1 MKLFKIAIIYF
12 LSLLVVYSATS
23 CGLGKGDGGGE
34 TDAPETAEETVD
46 VEAMNKELSEYSNV
60 VVSDEDVLSVMKMM
74 NARRSKLEDW
84 PTYYEIVKTLRST
97 GKNTSMR
104 SYRYEWEMEN
114 GRYLVIRFWADYTSP
129 NVSADVRGGMESIRV
144 FSTDWERIREE
155 YKTDAEYLYKT
166 FFYTEF
172 KEYHK
177 FLDWLGCHNLP
188 DDDGVVYEIPDGEYD
203 EYFNAAYYK
212 YEKVP
217 VKKEKALALKEGMTL
232 YEAICRLESRG
243 DPSACGNYH
252 SWKTDDGFYVSAS
265 IFWDDFSQQV
275 KIYDIRFMDK
285 GFQDLDPLSMYDF
298 DFYNKYKEAP

>member
-60 VVSDEDVLSVMKMM
+60 VVSDEDVLSVVKMM

-84 PTYYEIVKTLRST
+84 PTYYEVVKTLRST
-97 GKNTSMR
+97 GKNTSKR

-114 GRYLVIRFWADYTSP
+114 GRYLVIRFWTDYTSP
-129 NVSADVRGGMESIRV
+129 NVSADARGGMESIRF
-144 FSTDWERIREE
+144 FSTDLEKIREE

-188 DDDGVVYEIPDGEYD
+188 DDDGVVYEIPDGVEYY
-203 EYFNAAYYK
+203 EWFFPMAFHK
-212 YEKVP
+212 YEDVP
-217 VKKEKALALKEGMTL
+217 IKKEKALSLKEGMTL

-243 DPSACGNYH
+243 DPSACGNFH
-252 SWKTDDGFYVSAS
+252 SWKTDDGFYVSVAVNV
-265 IFWDDFSQQV
+265 DDYSLQY
-275 KIYDIRFMDK
+275 KIYDITYSTKSFDVY
-285 GFQDLDPLSMYDF
+285 PTSWYDF
-298 DFYNKYKEAP
+298 DFYD

>member
-1 MKLFKIAIIYF
+1 MKKTKLIISG
-12 LSLLVVYSATS
+12 LIMLLVVLALSS

-60 VVSDEDVLSVMKMM
+60 VVSDEDVLSVMKMLDRHSFED
-74 NARRSKLEDW
+74 RR
-84 PTYYEIVKTLRST
+84 PMYYEVVKTLRST
-97 GKNTSMR
+97 GKNTSKR

-114 GRYLVIRFWADYTSP
+114 GRYLVIRFWADYTSL
-129 NVSADVRGGMESIRV
+129 NVSADARGGMESIRV

-232 YEAICRLESRG
+232 YEAICRLESSG
-243 DPSACGNYH
+243 DSNGSGLRHYWE
-252 SWKTDDGFYVSAS
+252 SDDGFYVSAS